1 MSKPLP
7 TTVRTHFTALRMLL
21 VLTVILGIAYP
32 LLVTGV
38 SQVAFSDK
46 ANGSIVK
53 SDGKAIGSS
62 LLGQNYNLPKKAPS
76 DSTTG
81 ADPKED
87 PVPDPKWFQPRP
99 SAAGTGYD
107 GSSSGAS
114 NLGPNSDD
122 LLKLVNDRR
131 AAAAQLDG
139 VDPASVPADALTAS
153 GSGLDPHI
161 SVAYAKEQIN
171 RVAKERNLPVDTVAK
186 LVDKYTEGR
195 SLGFLGQEGVNVVLL
210 NKALAQEK

>member
-7 TTVRTHFTALRMLL
+7 TTVRTHATALRALL

-32 LLVTGV
+32 LLVTGI

-53 SDGKAIGSS
+53 ADGKEVGSS
-62 LLGQNYNLPKKAPS
+62 LLGQNFDLPKANP
-76 DSTTG
+76 D
-81 ADPKED
+81 DPKEE
-87 PVPDPKWFQPRP
+87 PKPDPKWFQPRP
-99 SAAGTGYD
+99 SANNYAGD
-107 GSSSGAS
+107 NSGAS
-114 NLGPNSDD
+114 NQGPNSDD
-122 LLKLVNDRR
+122 LLKAVNDRR
-131 AAAAQLDG
+131 AAVAAFDG

-161 SVAYAKEQIN
+161 SVAYAKEQVN
-171 RVAKERNLPVDTVAK
+171 RVARERNLPADK
-186 LVDKYTEGR
+186 LDQLIARYTEGR

-210 NKALAQEK
+210 NRALDEQK